1 MFSPVLNQHCFKVD
15 YLNCAKNLT
24 QNLTQVHFSLMATLF
39 KSDIFQVF
47 PLVIDEP
54 NSVQP
59 SLNLGR

>member
-1 MFSPVLNQHCFKVD
+1 
-15 YLNCAKNLT
+15 
-24 QNLTQVHFSLMATLF
+24 MATLF

-59 SLNLGR
+59 TLNLGR